1 MHTYHA
7 GLRPPQ
13 TRNLAMSGPI
23 PAFKSVQIASLP
35 VSARIPRRKGAACPS
50 AKVMDKVEVETTSEP
65 HSVRDGSNG
74 AAAAQQYSKPRS
86 REWEVTATLKAT
98 RKHQLQLQER
108 EKPLGEALHKG

>member
-1 MHTYHA
+1 MMHSYHA

-13 TRNLAMSGPI
+13 TRNLAASGTTPS
-23 PAFKSVQIASLP
+23 FKAIKIASLP
-35 VSARIPRRKGAACPS
+35 VTARIPRRKSAACPS

-86 REWEVTATLKAT
+86 RGVGGHSNTQSDKEAPAATTGERKTT
-98 RKHQLQLQER
+98 R
-108 EKPLGEALHKG
+108 